1 MINDL
6 KKFLN
11 GKRILILG
19 FGIEGRSTYAVLNK
33 IVRPEMLGLADRN
46 ADVFDDSQKEKHQVF
61 FGENYLIACL
71 KYDLIIK
78 SPGIPES
85 VLPALNDNS
94 LITSQ
99 TNLFLTAFSKQTI
112 GITGTKGK
120 STTSSLI
127 YHILKNIPMIVYWW
141 VTSAN
146 RLLTTLKV

>member
-61 FGENYLIACL
+61 F
-71 KYDLIIK
+71 
-78 SPGIPES
+78 
-85 VLPALNDNS
+85 V
-94 LITSQ
+94 
-99 TNLFLTAFSKQTI
+99 
-112 GITGTKGK
+112 
-120 STTSSLI
+120 
-127 YHILKNIPMIVYWW
+127 
-141 VTSAN
+141 
-146 RLLTTLKV
+146 